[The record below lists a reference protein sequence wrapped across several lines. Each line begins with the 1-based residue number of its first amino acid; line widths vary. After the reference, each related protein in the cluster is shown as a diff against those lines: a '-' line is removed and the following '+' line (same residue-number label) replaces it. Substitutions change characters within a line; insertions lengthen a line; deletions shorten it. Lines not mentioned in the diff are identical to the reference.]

1 MSGHLQRQA
10 ILISVQY
17 KRSTIYVELLDE
29 GTNCW
34 RPVSAERLSADTY
47 RIVDTVP
54 EGESWLFQPGEVVRC
69 KERLFDDASG
79 LAAFESV
86 ILD

>member
-1 MSGHLQRQA
+1 MHRDLPRQA
-10 ILISVQY
+10 ILISVQSE
-17 KRSTIYVELLDE
+17 RSTIYVELLDE

-34 RPVSAERLSADTY
+34 RPVAAERLSEDTY
-47 RIVDTVP
+47 RIVDMVP

-69 KERLFDDASG
+69 KERLFHDASR